1 MKKTEK
7 TIKLGGRDLTLTTGV
22 LAEQADASVLAQYGD
37 TVVLATMASS
47 DLKEDLD
54 YFPLSIEYQERLYA
68 GGRIKGSRWVKR
80 EGRPTDEEVLAG
92 RLIDRSL
99 RPLFPKGY
107 QKDVQIVVTVLSVD
121 LENDPVDI
129 VAIAASSAVAISKHP
144 WYGPV
149 SVVRVGMKDG
159 KFILNPSV
167 KESETSE
174 MDLVVSTT
182 KESIVM
188 IEAGAKEVPEAV
200 ILGGIDFAQKESQAV
215 LKLINDFAK
224 AAGVDKEKFE
234 KPKHDSSLEKQVN
247 KLVGTRVADMIKKF
261 GGQKGAFDELALLK
275 KAVSGEVTVEEKKSA
290 LEIVDD
296 MFKDEVRKIIL
307 KGKRVDGRKHTE
319 IRELSSSVGVLPR
332 THGSAIFKRGSTQAL
347 TVTTLGTSQMG
358 QLLESAEGEDEKH
371 YIHHYSMPP
380 YASGETGRI
389 GSPNRREIGHG
400 ALAERALLPVIPTKE
415 EFPYAIRV

>member
-1 MKKTEK
+1 MKKVEK

-200 ILGGIDFAQKESQAV
+200 ILDGIDFAQKESQAV

-319 IRELSSSVGVLPR
+319 IRELSSQVGVLPR
-332 THGSAIFKRGSTQAL
+332 THGSAIFNSNHTWNL
-347 TVTTLGTSQMG
+347 TDGATLG
-358 QLLESAEGEDEKH
+358 
-371 YIHHYSMPP
+371 
-380 YASGETGRI
+380 
-389 GSPNRREIGHG
+389 
-400 ALAERALLPVIPTKE
+400 
-415 EFPYAIRV
+415 IR